1 MRRAAANA
9 FDVEE
14 IRLYANGRLP
24 RVPRKPRDVR
34 RNSYQSED
42 KNNQYTRY
50 LNRGG
55 ESGIRTMNLAGRIH
69 LKNRMNSAS
78 CAPET
83 LLRVDVMRRQ
93 IPPIGPASFGLKRAK
108 PVPRL
113 IIFLSILRPACR
125 GSE

>member
-24 RVPRKPRDVR
+24 RVPRKPRNVR

-42 KNNQYTRY
+42 KNDQYTIY

-55 ESGIRTMNLAGRIH
+55 EGVRQ
-69 LKNRMNSAS
+69 
-78 CAPET
+78 T
-83 LLRVDVMRRQ
+83 LE
-93 IPPIGPASFGLKRAK
+93 
-108 PVPRL
+108 
-113 IIFLSILRPACR
+113 LS
-125 GSE
+125 S

>member
-24 RVPRKPRDVR
+24 RVPRKPRNVR

-42 KNNQYTRY
+42 ENDQYTRY

-55 ESGIRTMNLAGRIH
+55 ESRIRTMNLAGRIH
-69 LKNRMNSAS
+69 LKI
-78 CAPET
+78 E
-83 LLRVDVMRRQ
+83 
-93 IPPIGPASFGLKRAK
+93 
-108 PVPRL
+108 
-113 IIFLSILRPACR
+113 
-125 GSE
+125 